1 MAMSGHSKWANI
13 KRRKE
18 AQDQKRGKV
27 FSKLARLIAVAVREG
42 GSPDPAANP
51 KLRLVIERARAE
63 NMPKENIQRAI
74 ENAIKDKEAIE
85 ELILEGYG
93 PGGVGILVEAVTD
106 NRQRTIQEIKNIFQ
120 KNGGSLSEPGAVA
133 FQFEKKGVIEIED
146 PGDEEKILSLIDLG
160 VEDFETDDQIV
171 ILWLA
176 PSNLEELKK
185 KIETAGLVVKR
196 VDLVMRPK
204 NFLRISDPAKARA
217 ALALLETLE
226 QHDDV
231 QRVFTNLDIPDELLN

>member
-1 MAMSGHSKWANI
+1 MSGHSKWANI